1 MSPART
7 AAVVITA
14 LTLQVSFFSTFS
26 YDGARPD
33 LMVLLA
39 VLAGYLGGPERGAI
53 VGFAAGMAFDV
64 VLSTPMGLSA
74 LVYTL
79 VGYGVGAATAGMVRS
94 SRLAPIAVAAG
105 GSAAA
110 MVLYAVI
117 GTVVGEPTLE
127 GPPLATIV
135 VYVAAINAA
144 LAPLAVR
151 ALSWAVLPSDRDRH
165 APYVLR

>member
-1 MSPART
+1 
-7 AAVVITA
+7 
-14 LTLQVSFFSTFS
+14 
-26 YDGARPD
+26 
-33 LMVLLA
+33 
-39 VLAGYLGGPERGAI
+39 
-53 VGFAAGMAFDV
+53 
-64 VLSTPMGLSA
+64 
-74 LVYTL
+74 
-79 VGYGVGAATAGMVRS
+79 
-94 SRLAPIAVAAG
+94 VAAG

-110 MVLYAVI
+110 KVLYAVI